1 VDTILFQK
9 QGKKGKKQMNYLDI
23 KLEAS
28 DDLSYSLRDFLG
40 TKVILYF
47 YPKDNTSGCTI
58 EAKDFTSLQSEYLKK
73 GYKIIGVSRDSVKS
87 HKNFIAKQE
96 LNLLLLSDSN
106 EELVKAFDV
115 FKEKSMYGK
124 KYMGIVRSTFVLDKN
139 GKIVKEMRKIKVKD
153 HAQLLLNEL

>member
-1 VDTILFQK
+1 MK
-9 QGKKGKKQMNYLDI
+9 YLDI

-40 TKVILYF
+40 SKVVLYF
-47 YPKDNTSGCTI
+47 YPKDNTSGCTV

-87 HKNFIAKQE
+87 HKNFITKQE
-96 LNLLLLSDSN
+96 LNLLLLSDVN
-106 EELVKAFDV
+106 EEMVREFDV

-124 KYMGIVRSTFVLDKN
+124 KYMGIERSTFVLDES
-139 GKIVKEMRKIKVKD
+139 GRIVKEVRKVKVKD
-153 HAQLLLNEL
+153 HAQLLLDEL

>member
-1 VDTILFQK
+1 
-9 QGKKGKKQMNYLDI
+9 MNYLDI